1 MASTTTSRSAQE
13 AIEISVKGKWSTI
26 PSLRI
31 GDKNICVK
39 GHRVRMAI
47 VNSEE
52 WLETEVMDPEECIRA
67 LKDQKS
73 GPLHA
78 DIFTFV
84 QKLPDTARKYDY
96 PMEWHSVAVAHVAS
110 FKNWWDA
117 LPQVTRKNVRRAEKR
132 GVVVQV
138 KDLNDQLVSEI
149 MGVNNDS
156 PVRQNIPFAHYGKS
170 FEQVKKDQSSYH
182 GRCDF
187 LCAYAEDRLIGFI
200 KLVYRGNVASILQIL
215 PRASEQDRRPANA
228 LIAKAVEVCAE
239 KGISY
244 LTYGMFNYGN
254 KGDSSLREFKSR
266 NGFAEMLVPRYYI
279 PLTWWGALCVK
290 MKLHRGLM
298 GILPH
303 RAISAGVSM
312 RAAWYNLVHKQRPV

>member
-1 MASTTTSRSAQE
+1 MATTSTARPMQE
-13 AIEISVKGKWSTI
+13 PIEISVKGRWFSV

-31 GDKNICVK
+31 QDKNIVVK
-39 GHRVRMAI
+39 GRAVRMAI
-47 VNSEE
+47 VEGEE
-52 WLETEVMDPEECIRA
+52 WLETEVEDPEECVST
-67 LKDQKS
+67 LKMQKA

-84 QKLPDTARKYDY
+84 QKLPDTSLKYDY
-96 PMEWHSVAVAHVAS
+96 AMERHSVAVAHVVS
-110 FKNWWDA
+110 FKDWWDA
-117 LPQVTRKNVRRAEKR
+117 LPQATRKNVRRAEKR
-132 GVVVQV
+132 GVVVHV
-138 KDLNDQLVSEI
+138 KELDDELVREI
-149 MGVNNDS
+149 IGVNNDS
-156 PVRQNIPFAHYGKS
+156 PVRQKIPFTHYGKS
-170 FEQVKKDQSSYH
+170 FEQVKKDQSSYL

-215 PRASEQDRRPANA
+215 PRASEQDRRPGNA

-239 KGISY
+239 KGITY

-254 KGDSSLREFKSR
+254 KGDSSLREFKER
-266 NGFAEMLVPRYYI
+266 NGFVEMLVPRYYV
-279 PLTWWGALCVK
+279 PLTWWGTFCLK

-303 RAISAGVSM
+303 RVIAAGVSV
-312 RAAWYNLVHKQRPV
+312 RAAWYNLVNKQTPV